1 MHSIRAGTRCLPVT
15 DHFYA
20 PCRRYIPP
28 GTAFWVHAFSLH
40 RDPNNFWPYPEDFW
54 PERWLLASNSPDAPS
69 LEPAEAKPA
78 EFVHNEEA
86 YMPFS
91 HGPLNCVGKNFAL
104 MEMRIVV
111 CALMQ
116 RFRFRLPGG
125 YDPADYERDFKDY
138 LIASRPNLPVIVE
151 LRE

>member
-1 MHSIRAGTRCLPVT
+1 MHFWSI
-15 DHFYA
+15 
-20 PCRRYIPP
+20 
-28 GTAFWVHAFSLH
+28 H
-40 RDPNNFWPYPEDFW
+40 RDPRNFTDPSSFW
-54 PERWLLASNSPDAPS
+54 PERWLIASSHKASMSSAGVRARRLSSPPLPDG
-69 LEPAEAKPA
+69 
-78 EFVHNEEA
+78 FVHNEDA

-91 HGPLNCVGKNFAL
+91 HGPMNCVAKNFAL

>member
-1 MHSIRAGTRCLPVT
+1 MHSIRAGTRCVPGI

-69 LEPAEAKPA
+69 PEPAEAKPA

-91 HGPLNCVGKNFAL
+91 HGPMNCVGKNFAL